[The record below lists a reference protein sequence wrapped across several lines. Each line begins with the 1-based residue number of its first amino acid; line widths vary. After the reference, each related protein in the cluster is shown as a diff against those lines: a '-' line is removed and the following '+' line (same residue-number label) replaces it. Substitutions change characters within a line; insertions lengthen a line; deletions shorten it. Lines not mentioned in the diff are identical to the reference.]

1 MREHAGTKI
10 GHHADRGAEKAD
22 TPQET
27 ADYHDDNGN
36 NHGPA
41 DLIQQKF
48 HIKHRRLAV
57 DQNGIAVHAV
67 DDHAVQF
74 RYEKLEIIYE
84 NQRCKT
90 ENQNGRILQVVFVNV
105 LSKYHIFSPFLF
117 LPLSAM
123 IFLTITVLPFS
134 KAFSP
139 RNASFLLLYFTAP
152 MQF

>member
-1 MREHAGTKI
+1 MQVRRSVTTRIAEPKVRLHLSSRAE
-10 GHHADRGAEKAD
+10 DRYP
-22 TPQET
+22 PQET

-57 DQNGIAVHAV
+57 DQNRVAVHAV
-67 DDHAVQF
+67 DDHAVQL

-105 LSKYHIFSPFLF
+105 LSKYHIFSP
-117 LPLSAM
+117 
-123 IFLTITVLPFS
+123 
-134 KAFSP
+134 
-139 RNASFLLLYFTAP
+139 SFCFCHCLL
-152 MQF
+152 

>member
-67 DDHAVQF
+67 DDHAVQL

-105 LSKYHIFSPFLF
+105 LSKYHIFSP
-117 LPLSAM
+117 
-123 IFLTITVLPFS
+123 
-134 KAFSP
+134 
-139 RNASFLLLYFTAP
+139 SFCFCHCLL
-152 MQF
+152 

>member
-1 MREHAGTKI
+1 MQVRRSVTTRI
-10 GHHADRGAEKAD
+10 AEPKAD
-22 TPQET
+22 SPQET

-57 DQNGIAVHAV
+57 DQNRVAVHAV
-67 DDHAVQF
+67 DDHAVQL
-74 RYEKLEIIYE
+74 RYEKLKIIYE

-105 LSKYHIFSPFLF
+105 LSKYHIFSPSFVFAIVCYDLSDPNSPSLF
-117 LPLSAM
+117 QS
-123 IFLTITVLPFS
+123 V
-134 KAFSP
+134 SP
-139 RNASFLLLYFTAP
+139 RNASFLLLHFTAP